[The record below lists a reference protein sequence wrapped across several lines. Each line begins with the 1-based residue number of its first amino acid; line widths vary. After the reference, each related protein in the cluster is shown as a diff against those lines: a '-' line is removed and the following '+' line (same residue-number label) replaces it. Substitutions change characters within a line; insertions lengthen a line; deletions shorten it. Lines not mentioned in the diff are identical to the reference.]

1 MQSYCHEV
9 FYKAG
14 SMKDN
19 KQRRNTIAH
28 KVSALARE
36 LSATYTAMQEK
47 TLDEMI
53 AFSVRF
59 ESIHPLQEGNGRI
72 GRLIMFKECLGNGIV
87 PFIMDDAVKM
97 YYCCLQEW
105 NIEKGCLRDTILAAQ
120 DGFKK
125 YLTISELIIDRLPVS
140 YWVSQ
145 TIINESGKSTGF
157 VKLKVEAC

>member
-1 MQSYCHEV
+1 
-9 FYKAG
+9 
-14 SMKDN
+14 MKDN

-72 GRLIMFKECLGNGIV
+72 GRLIMFKE
-87 PFIMDDAVKM
+87 MA
-97 YYCCLQEW
+97 
-105 NIEKGCLRDTILAAQ
+105 
-120 DGFKK
+120 
-125 YLTISELIIDRLPVS
+125 S
-140 YWVSQ
+140 YRSSWMM
-145 TIINESGKSTGF
+145 
-157 VKLKVEAC
+157 L

>member
-1 MQSYCHEV
+1 M
-9 FYKAG
+9 
-14 SMKDN
+14 
-19 KQRRNTIAH
+19 
-28 KVSALARE
+28 
-36 LSATYTAMQEK
+36 
-47 TLDEMI
+47 
-53 AFSVRF
+53 
-59 ESIHPLQEGNGRI
+59 
-72 GRLIMFKECLGNGIV
+72 
-87 PFIMDDAVKM
+87 KM